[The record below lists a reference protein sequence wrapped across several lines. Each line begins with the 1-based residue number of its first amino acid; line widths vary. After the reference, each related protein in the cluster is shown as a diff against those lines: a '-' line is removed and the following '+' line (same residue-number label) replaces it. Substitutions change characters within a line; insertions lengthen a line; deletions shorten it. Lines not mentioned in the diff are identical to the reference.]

1 MFSFSFFLYV
11 EIANCGRDIAFF
23 SERLHKDTRQWLFE
37 DFNTWLSNPGDSR
50 AYVLLGD
57 AGVGK
62 SVIAG
67 ALAQQMIKTRQ
78 LGAAYFCRHN
88 DGTRNDP
95 RNLLGTIACQ
105 LCDCNCEYSSRMGGE
120 DGVKM
125 FLANSNLGV
134 QELCTKLLEEPLSK
148 CSSFQ
153 RKLVVIDALDETEYK
168 SRKDF
173 ICLIK
178 ERFPR
183 LPEWLV
189 FFITSRPED
198 MLQSRLEKYNPCVRI
213 CAGNSEQRNFYQQHE
228 QDIQRYLEKTVNFS
242 GLPYSVK
249 DVVEKCSGLF
259 LYAFFVAK
267 ELNSALHSGKVDQV
281 GDSFPGDIEDFFEK
295 NLKRVYVKVGADL
308 YRKLLGSIIAAPSP
322 LPVSFISFILGREN
336 SSLNEQKVIDAVSL
350 FVGIQKTISFLHNLI
365 PAWLTNKKKA
375 QELYIDEKR
384 AGEFLAE
391 IVKEVLS
398 AFVGDPGMKLKFIE
412 RDLQSCIVHFGIRLL
427 CQHGEEDSLELV
439 FRCLTSY
446 HFLEEK
452 IRSGRFGIYHLLK
465 DFQYAASCL
474 AVEEKE
480 KHNILQET
488 YSALESDVHVLVESP
503 QLLRSCILNAS
514 DVVQENVLVPQVSS
528 RWFEWN
534 ILEFSPGEILS
545 RCNCFAT
552 ASDKQTVVGADG
564 RFLFFFSASML
575 QIVSGPF
582 ELSKD
587 TISKITHL
595 EFSLDGKFIFFGRL
609 DKWFSVDERCVED
622 IPQFTGNDIHYQW
635 GLITTD
641 RHYIA
646 ANTRNVLHF
655 PAMCERGCCLTELVA
670 LWAGKEIENSREEER
685 TCSFDELS
693 NRIAGI
699 GIMGRH
705 TRHLMKCL
713 GVDPRFYK
721 NHVMFVPDDPSCY
734 FCRRLKKLAESSK
747 ELCLEAVRQLIID
760 LYPRLFQYQIWNLQ
774 SGQPLLRDVFDQD
787 AQLNPFAYFCHVT
800 VAYDPRGKGFE
811 CSGVVNAISVCNIA
825 VVTAVYF
832 LLQLELERCVNGQL
846 SKILWLEWERT
857 REDKVMSALLFLER
871 LEERLSKTERPLLR
885 VRDPFFS
892 VEPGMDDL
900 ITTLKCI
907 NWVKVF
913 AESPRG
919 DGRGVKHG
927 VEQFCNSF
935 KSDFFMH
942 FPEGF
947 LNLLRNEFSRC
958 ISPGKNWLVDLSV
971 NGRLE
976 LTRIQNKNPRKITST
991 KDEHK
996 ITEISHFTFTNDD
1009 GLVVYSSMKNSLHA
1023 VCLQTGKVFTSV
1035 SGCDSG
1041 LFKREKQRGY
1051 LFRSSGEERVVF
1063 LKSLCSPF
1071 KFLRFCA
1078 QKFDSMMF
1086 SSTMFSSSHTVTCIS
1101 PASVVSLWNFKDH
1114 DDFMFFKI
1122 ITSFPLSDSPGTLAS
1137 PPKYVFSPDG
1147 KFITLQQKDKIT
1159 LHWVE
1164 ESQRYHCTVFPL
1176 SDSPGTLASPPK
1188 YVFSPDGKFIALQQK
1203 DKITLHCV
1211 EESQRYHCR
1220 VFPLSDS
1227 PGTLASP
1234 LKYVFSPH
1242 GKLIALQQKDKITL
1256 HCVEESQRYH
1266 CTVFEG
1272 NFGVV
1277 DACLQFFA
1285 DSSLLF
1291 LCIQDSLKGPHLNV
1305 WDIRKKAMSHSFES
1319 PGLLLTLDCFCIS
1332 SDMSYLILCGGYNEI
1347 EVCEF
1352 KNLKDSFS
1360 LLQSVGVEKFY
1371 NSVKFSLCIVSQDN
1385 ELLVC
1390 CIANLIYVYKLT
1402 VANIYSSRK
1411 ILRGHLGKIEFCRF
1425 LKGNLFLISYSVDGV
1440 VFLWNITES
1449 KAIGFARIAH
1459 REEKI
1464 VSMAVSPKE
1473 DRAVCFLS
1481 SVRVCE
1487 ITLCKLECAL
1497 SSKLLTALTEGKL
1510 DVPETKTQLA
1520 KHMPSTSNIPTSSL
1534 EDYKPEPSWNSYLE
1548 EDFYIPEDYFFE
1560 SDESD

>member
-23 SERLHKDTRQWLFE
+23 SERLHKDTRHWLFE
-37 DFNTWLSNPGDSR
+37 DFNTWFSNPGDSR

-105 LCDCNCEYSSRMGGE
+105 LCDCNSEYSSRMGGE

-365 PAWLTNKKKA
+365 PTWLTNKKKA

-427 CQHGEEDSLELV
+427 CQRGEEDSLELV

-488 YSALESDVHVLVESP
+488 CSALESDVHVLVESP
-503 QLLRSCILNAS
+503 RLLRSCILNAS

-564 RFLFFFSASML
+564 RLLFFFSASML

-622 IPQFTGNDIHYQW
+622 IPQFAGNDIHYQW

-646 ANTRNVLHF
+646 ANTNVLHF

-670 LWAGKEIENSREEER
+670 LWAGKEIENSRKEER

-734 FCRRLKKLAESSK
+734 FCCRLKKLAESSK

-787 AQLNPFAYFCHVT
+787 AQLNPFAYFCHVI
-800 VAYDPRGKGFE
+800 VAYDPRGKGIE
-811 CSGVVNAISVCNIA
+811 CSGVVKAISVCNIA

-832 LLQLELERCVNGQL
+832 LLQLELERLVNGQL

-857 REDKVMSALLFLER
+857 REDEVISALLFLDR
-871 LEERLSKTERPLLR
+871 LEERLFKTEHPLLR
-885 VRDPFFS
+885 VRCPFFS
-892 VEPGMDDL
+892 VEPGLDDL
-900 ITTLKCI
+900 ITKLKCI

-913 AESPRG
+913 AELPRG

-976 LTRIQNKNPRKITST
+976 LTRIQNKNPRKIKST

-1063 LKSLCSPF
+1063 LKNLCSPF
-1071 KFLRFCA
+1071 NFFRFCA

-1147 KFITLQQKDKIT
+1147 K
-1159 LHWVE
+1159 
-1164 ESQRYHCTVFPL
+1164 R
-1176 SDSPGTLASPPK
+1176 
-1188 YVFSPDGKFIALQQK
+1188 
-1203 DKITLHCV
+1203 
-1211 EESQRYHCR
+1211 
-1220 VFPLSDS
+1220 
-1227 PGTLASP
+1227 
-1234 LKYVFSPH
+1234 
-1242 GKLIALQQKDKITL
+1242 IALQQKDKITL

-1272 NFGVV
+1272 NLGVV
-1277 DACLQFFA
+1277 DACLQFSA

-1291 LCIQDSLKGPHLNV
+1291 VCIQDSLKGPNFYV

-1352 KNLKDSFS
+1352 KNLKDPFRF
-1360 LLQSVGVEKFY
+1360 LQSVGVEKFY

-1459 REEKI
+1459 GEEKI

-1510 DVPETKTQLA
+1510 DAPETKTQLA
-1520 KHMPSTSNIPTSSL
+1520 KHMPSTFNIPTSSL
-1534 EDYKPEPSWNSYLE
+1534 EDYKPEPSWNSDLE
-1548 EDFYIPEDYFFE
+1548 EDFCIPEDYFFE

>member
-37 DFNTWLSNPGDSR
+37 DFNTWFSNPDGDSR

-105 LCDCNCEYSSRMGGE
+105 LCDCNSEYSSRMGGE

-183 LPEWLV
+183 LPECLV

-267 ELNSALHSGKVDQV
+267 ELNSALHSGNVDQV

-295 NLKRVYVKVGADL
+295 NLRRVYVKVGADL

-446 HFLEEK
+446 HFLEGK

-480 KHNILQET
+480 KQNILQET

-514 DVVQENVLVPQVSS
+514 DVVQANVLVPQVSS
-528 RWFEWN
+528 PWFEWN

-564 RFLFFFSASML
+564 RLLFFFSASML
-575 QIVSGPF
+575 QTVSEPF
-582 ELSKD
+582 ELSED

-595 EFSLDGKFIFFGRL
+595 EFSSDDKFIFFGRL
-609 DKWFSVDERCVED
+609 DKWFSVDGRCVED
-622 IPQFTGNDIHYQW
+622 RPQFAGNDIHYQW
-635 GLITTD
+635 GLITT
-641 RHYIA
+641 
-646 ANTRNVLHF
+646 
-655 PAMCERGCCLTELVA
+655 
-670 LWAGKEIENSREEER
+670 
-685 TCSFDELS
+685 
-693 NRIAGI
+693 
-699 GIMGRH
+699 
-705 TRHLMKCL
+705 
-713 GVDPRFYK
+713 
-721 NHVMFVPDDPSCY
+721 
-734 FCRRLKKLAESSK
+734 
-747 ELCLEAVRQLIID
+747 
-760 LYPRLFQYQIWNLQ
+760 
-774 SGQPLLRDVFDQD
+774 
-787 AQLNPFAYFCHVT
+787 
-800 VAYDPRGKGFE
+800 
-811 CSGVVNAISVCNIA
+811 
-825 VVTAVYF
+825 
-832 LLQLELERCVNGQL
+832 
-846 SKILWLEWERT
+846 
-857 REDKVMSALLFLER
+857 
-871 LEERLSKTERPLLR
+871 
-885 VRDPFFS
+885 
-892 VEPGMDDL
+892 
-900 ITTLKCI
+900 
-907 NWVKVF
+907 
-913 AESPRG
+913 G
-919 DGRGVKHG
+919 DGRGVERG

-947 LNLLRNEFSRC
+947 LNLLRNEFFRC
-958 ISPGKNWLVDLSV
+958 ISPGKNWLVNLSV

-976 LTRIQNKNPRKITST
+976 LTRIKKKNPRKIKST

-996 ITEISHFTFTNDD
+996 ITEMSHFTFTNDD

-1035 SGCDSG
+1035 SGCNFG

-1063 LKSLCSPF
+1063 LKNLCSPF
-1071 KFLRFCA
+1071 KFFRFCA

-1101 PASVVSLWNFKDH
+1101 PASVVSLWNFKGH

-1122 ITSFPLSDSPGTLAS
+1122 ITS
-1137 PPKYVFSPDG
+1137 
-1147 KFITLQQKDKIT
+1147 
-1159 LHWVE
+1159 
-1164 ESQRYHCTVFPL
+1164 FPL

-1211 EESQRYHCR
+1211 EESQRYHC
-1220 VFPLSDS
+1220 
-1227 PGTLASP
+1227 
-1234 LKYVFSPH
+1234 
-1242 GKLIALQQKDKITL
+1242 
-1256 HCVEESQRYH
+1256 
-1266 CTVFEG
+1266 TVFEG

-1277 DACLQFFA
+1277 DACLQFSA

-1291 LCIQDSLKGPHLNV
+1291 VCIQDSLKGPHFYV
-1305 WDIRKKAMSHSFES
+1305 WDIRKEAMSHSFES

-1332 SDMSYLILCGGYNEI
+1332 SDMSYLILCGDYNEI

-1449 KAIGFARIAH
+1449 KAIGFAKIAH
-1459 REEKI
+1459 GEEKI
-1464 VSMAVSPKE
+1464 VSMAVSPEE

-1481 SVRVCE
+1481 SGRVCE

-1510 DVPETKTQLA
+1510 DAPETKTQLA

-1534 EDYKPEPSWNSYLE
+1534 EDYKPEPLRNSDLE